1 MIYLIQPLF
10 YKTDLEIIIQDYLK
24 QKYPNHRLIISH
36 HIDFPL
42 LSKVNLFF
50 IIDDSTLKDW
60 DGIQQSKYIRFSSN
74 GYSDQII
81 LVSDQLNYT
90 MIFRTHI
97 SFLGVISSKELDK
110 NEICQYI
117 DDYMSYQANIF

>member
-24 QKYPNHRLIISH
+24 QKYPSHRLVISH

-50 IIDDSTLKDW
+50 IIHDSTLKDW

-74 GYSDQII
+74 SYSNQII
-81 LVSDQLNYT
+81 LVADQLNYT

-117 DDYMSYQANIF
+117 DDYMSYQSNIF